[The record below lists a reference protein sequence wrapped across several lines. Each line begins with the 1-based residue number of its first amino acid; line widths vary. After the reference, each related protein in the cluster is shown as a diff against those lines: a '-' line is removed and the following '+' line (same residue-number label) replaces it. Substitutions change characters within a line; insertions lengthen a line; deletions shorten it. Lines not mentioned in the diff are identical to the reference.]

1 MVVVMVTWYH
11 IVSLFAIVRGAWV
24 YFKLDSSSI
33 QGLQIDTMDIKL
45 LTKFLTLQVGGGLL
59 MPALNKNGNFSTF

>member
-45 LTKFLTLQVGGGLL
+45 LTKFLMADEL
-59 MPALNKNGNFSTF
+59 F